1 MRRQMPR
8 LRQLRAPHDPRPHL
22 RRMLLWQLPKQMRR
36 VRWRGKSSFFSLFTL
51 TGGITIEADD
61 AVWGTGHLGRVLL
74 LRVYAVG
81 EGSGWVPEDYQSGE
95 FEDGSVLPE
104 EEF

>member
-1 MRRQMPR
+1 MM
-8 LRQLRAPHDPRPHL
+8 
-22 RRMLLWQLPKQMRR
+22 W
-36 VRWRGKSSFFSLFTL
+36 
-51 TGGITIEADD
+51 E
-61 AVWGTGHLGRVLL
+61 TGHLGRLLL

-81 EGSGWVPEDYQSGE
+81 EGSGWVSEDYQSGE

>member
-1 MRRQMPR
+1 MSFTLPSS
-8 LRQLRAPHDPRPHL
+8 
-22 RRMLLWQLPKQMRR
+22 LLLTL
-36 VRWRGKSSFFSLFTL
+36 RGKYCTETDVVIVWL
-51 TGGITIEADD
+51 GI
-61 AVWGTGHLGRVLL
+61 GHLGRVLL